1 MAPSRLSDDDI
12 GSAVE
17 LHQRAMAG
25 EFLAAGGDRFLRAY
39 YRAWLAS
46 PAAVGLCVRG
56 GDGQALGVLLGS
68 VNPGLH
74 YRSMVRTSGAVL
86 ACLLLG
92 HALTH
97 PRWGLTL
104 VRTRA
109 RRYLR
114 GLFRL
119 LRRRGMTSAGTAP
132 AGTAPDPR
140 PIAEVTYLMV
150 APEARGR
157 GYARALLDEAGR
169 LALDANA
176 EALVVVTRSG
186 GSAERFYERL
196 EWTRVGAVVSASG
209 ERFVRYEKRL

>member
-12 GSAVE
+12 GSAVK
-17 LHQRAMAG
+17 LHQQAMAG
-25 EFLAAGGDRFLRAY
+25 EFLAAGGARFLRAY

-46 PAAVGLCVRG
+46 PAAVALCVRS
-56 GDGQALGVLLGS
+56 GDGQTLGVLLGS
-68 VNPGLH
+68 VNPGVH
-74 YRSMVRTSGAVL
+74 YRSMVRTSGPAL
-86 ACLLLG
+86 AWLLLG

-104 VRTRA
+104 MRTRT

-119 LRRRGMTSAGTAP
+119 LRRRGMAP
-132 AGTAPDPR
+132 AGTTPDPR

-150 APEARGR
+150 AHEARGR

-169 LALDANA
+169 RALDAHA

-196 EWTRVGAVVSASG
+196 EWTRAGAVVSASG
-209 ERFVRYEKRL
+209 ERFVRYEMRL